1 MFLQKFISAVFLG
14 LAIFSLISGEGIL
27 YAGIFGVL
35 TFLAYPK
42 GKTTTA
48 ETEEIDAIETFQ
60 TPQNLSGLEKAKAD
74 YANIQKSLP
83 YIKDTDIAEQVGRLE
98 DISKRIIKYLE
109 AHPESVNRAKHFIY
123 YYQEKTAS
131 LARQYISVSES
142 GVNTAE
148 LRKLRQDMRSALKG
162 FEVAYEK
169 EFANIMDN
177 EILDINA
184 ELKVAR
190 QIMESDGVKYE
201 EPKNL
206 PAPTVRKIEK
216 VNNKGENKKEG
227 GWNLKHIGLAT
238 GAVVIGAIG
247 LFKILGGKKE

>member
-1 MFLQKFISAVFLG
+1 M
-14 LAIFSLISGEGIL
+14 
-27 YAGIFGVL
+27 
-35 TFLAYPK
+35 
-42 GKTTTA
+42 
-48 ETEEIDAIETFQ
+48 
-60 TPQNLSGLEKAKAD
+60 
-74 YANIQKSLP
+74 
-83 YIKDTDIAEQVGRLE
+83 
-98 DISKRIIKYLE
+98 E

-190 QIMESDGVKYE
+190 QIMENDGVKYE

-206 PAPTVRKIEK
+206 PAPTVRKVEEVSDNEK
-216 VNNKGENKKEG
+216 TS
-227 GWNLKHIGLAT
+227 GWGLKHVGLAA
-238 GAVVIGAIG
+238 GAVVLGAVG
-247 LFKILGGKKE
+247 LFKIFGDKKE